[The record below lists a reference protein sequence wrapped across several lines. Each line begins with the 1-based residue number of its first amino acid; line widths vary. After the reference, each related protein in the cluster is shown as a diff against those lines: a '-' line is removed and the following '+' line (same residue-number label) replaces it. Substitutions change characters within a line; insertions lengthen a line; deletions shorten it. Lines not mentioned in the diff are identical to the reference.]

1 MVLSQS
7 LCRHFYLSGYIYSIS
22 DIPAPEKGRHT
33 MHTVKRLAGALWGE
47 RLSQL
52 VPKVLS
58 LLWLL
63 GEFGI
68 VTGLITS
75 LICK

>member
-1 MVLSQS
+1 
-7 LCRHFYLSGYIYSIS
+7 
-22 DIPAPEKGRHT
+22 

-52 VPKVLS
+52 LPEVLS

-68 VTGLITS
+68 VTGLIFITS